1 MSDQQTESILPIFGV
16 RKNTDDD
23 DRRQRVQMALEL
35 AERKYDRFKDKDDK
49 LKKLNSQLL
58 GLCALSGFTS
68 LASQNGTNKTASL
81 LSQRIF
87 LTACFLLLFTVIMTV
102 IFMLLDFLYPLLPGA
117 FDDDKWTTP
126 ERLTENAVTMLILR
140 QNTQLEDSEQ
150 KYVHRVFFILAEYIM
165 YLGALDGILQY
176 FFN

>member
-1 MSDQQTESILPIFGV
+1 MSDQQTESILPIFEV
-16 RKNTDDD
+16 RKNTDED
-23 DRRQRVQMALEL
+23 DRRQRVQLALEL

-68 LASQNGTNKTASL
+68 LASQKGTNNTASL
-81 LSQRIF
+81 FSQRFYVI
-87 LTACFLLLFTVIMTV
+87 ACFLLLFTVFMTV
-102 IFMLLDFLYPLLPGA
+102 IFMFLNFLSPLLPSA

-126 ERLTENAVTMLILR
+126 EHLTENVVTMLILR
-140 QNTQLEDSEQ
+140 QNTQLGDSEQ

-176 FFN
+176 FFD